1 MDQFYEE
8 VQEPVSPHGHYF
20 NSSVICSYVFG
31 FLEMAV
37 PIDDSQTIPL
47 LEDVFLPI
55 NPRFSS
61 IMIRDQAGKMRW
73 KRVQVNPE
81 EHVKVPRFP
90 ECNSAELYDH
100 YFDEYVTRILNER
113 TPQNKPLWEV
123 HLIKYPTSN
132 AAGTII
138 FKFHHSLGDG
148 YSLMGA
154 LLSCLQR
161 TDDPSLPLTF
171 PSRVSSNP
179 QHAKKTI
186 FKKLHSVI
194 SSFFSSML
202 DFGSSV
208 IKAKMIE
215 DDKTPIRSGYEG
227 TKPQHFTLSNISLS
241 LDHIKAIKSNLGVTI
256 NDVITGIIFYGIRL
270 YMQEIDYMT
279 RKANSTALVVLNTRN
294 IRGYQ
299 SVKEMQKPKVKG
311 LWGNKISFLQIPIP
325 KLDQPKI
332 SNPLEFV
339 WNARKQI
346 KRKKHSF
353 SVYLIGLLLD
363 LEMKL
368 RGPEVASKTFYNTL
382 GNCSVLIS
390 NMFGPLEQMALANH
404 PVRGVYF
411 AMSGGPQNV
420 NVAIMSYVGELRITL
435 KTLKG
440 FIDEQKFKFC
450 IEKAFDEIFK
460 DAMEIYEIPNKI

>member
-1 MDQFYEE
+1 MDQFYDE

-61 IMIRDQAGKMRW
+61 IMVRDQAGKMRW

-90 ECNSAELYDH
+90 ECNSAELYEQ
-100 YFDEYVTRILNER
+100 YFDDYVTRILNER
-113 TPQNKPLWEV
+113 TPQNKPLWEI
-123 HLIKYPTSN
+123 HLIKYPTSS

-171 PSRVSSNP
+171 PSNS
-179 QHAKKTI
+179 QHAKKNM
-186 FKKLHSVI
+186 FKLHSVI
-194 SSFFSSML
+194 SSLFSSML
-202 DFGSSV
+202 DFGSSI
-208 IKAKMIE
+208 IKTRMIE

-227 TKPQHFTLSNISLS
+227 TKPKYFTLSNISLS
-241 LDHIKAIKSNLGVTI
+241 LDHIKAIKSNLGV
-256 NDVITGIIFYGIRL
+256 
-270 YMQEIDYMT
+270 
-279 RKANSTALVVLNTRN
+279 
-294 IRGYQ
+294 
-299 SVKEMQKPKVKG
+299 EMQKPKVQG

-325 KLDQPKI
+325 KLSQSKI

-339 WNARKQI
+339 WNARKLI
-346 KRKKHSF
+346 KRKRHSF

-390 NMFGPLEQMALANH
+390 NMFGPMEQMALANH
-404 PVRGVYF
+404 PVSGVYF

-420 NVAIMSYVGELRITL
+420 NVEIMSYVGELRITS

-460 DAMEIYEIPNKI
+460 DAMEIYEIPKWDIYMEILISGGAV

>member
-1 MDQFYEE
+1 
-8 VQEPVSPHGHYF
+8 
-20 NSSVICSYVFG
+20 
-31 FLEMAV
+31 MAV

-61 IMIRDQAGKMRW
+61 IMVRDQAGKMRW

-90 ECNSAELYDH
+90 ECNSAELYEQ
-100 YFDEYVTRILNER
+100 YFDDYVTRILNER
-113 TPQNKPLWEV
+113 TPQNKPLWEI
-123 HLIKYPTSN
+123 HLIKYPTSS

-171 PSRVSSNP
+171 PSNS
-179 QHAKKTI
+179 QHAKKNM
-186 FKKLHSVI
+186 FKLHSVI
-194 SSFFSSML
+194 SSLFSSML
-202 DFGSSV
+202 DFGSSI
-208 IKAKMIE
+208 IKTRMIE

-227 TKPQHFTLSNISLS
+227 TKPKYFTLSNISLS
-241 LDHIKAIKSNLGVTI
+241 LDHIKAIKSNLGV
-256 NDVITGIIFYGIRL
+256 
-270 YMQEIDYMT
+270 
-279 RKANSTALVVLNTRN
+279 
-294 IRGYQ
+294 
-299 SVKEMQKPKVKG
+299 EMQKPKVQG

-325 KLDQPKI
+325 KLSQSKI

-339 WNARKQI
+339 WNARKLI
-346 KRKKHSF
+346 KRKRHSF

-390 NMFGPLEQMALANH
+390 NMFGPMEQMALANH
-404 PVRGVYF
+404 PVSGVYF

-420 NVAIMSYVGELRITL
+420 NVEIMSYVGELRITS

-460 DAMEIYEIPNKI
+460 DAMEIYEIPKWDIYMEILISGGAV